1 MSEKPPSPGHS
12 TELDVAPQEEPQV
25 VQLSVGGMTCAAC
38 VGTISD
44 ALSELSG
51 ISDVSVNL
59 LGKSASA
66 VIASSQ
72 IADAVVERI
81 EDLGYDC
88 QVISISPI
96 VSSSA
101 AKKTHKSRILS
112 LELQGTRSTP
122 DDVPGILRQLF
133 PSVEILERPANHPK
147 NVISFTYIPSVP
159 EFTVRTIISSLS
171 AALPHHLSITIWTPP
186 STDDIARQMHW
197 HEQRNILMR
206 LAVAVLC
213 AIPTFIIGIVYM
225 ALVPKHNAGRMYFK
239 EHIWAGQVPR
249 GEWALFILA
258 TPVMFY
264 SAEMFHRRSLKEL
277 WFLWRPGS
285 KASFSSRFLR
295 FGSMNLLISLG
306 VTVSYVASVA
316 QLIIA
321 AGRHPHPGAME
332 DNMSYFDSVV
342 FLATFLLI
350 GRYIEAFSKHHAA
363 SSVSLL
369 RKLQAPEALLLSRQD
384 HISSSDSVNSTEKG
398 AYEVRKV
405 ATNLLEVGDIIRVPA
420 GTSPP
425 VDGIIRSTGFT
436 YFDESSLTGESR
448 DVKKDEG
455 DHVYAGTVNKLR
467 SIDIEVEA
475 TGGETMLDKI
485 IDVVR
490 QGQTKRAPIERFAD
504 LITSYFVPVITALAI
519 ITWIVWLSIGLSGRL
534 GNDTVAGMPGGWPVW
549 SLEFAI
555 AVFIIACPCGIG
567 LAAPTALMVG
577 SGLAAKYGIL
587 VRGGGEA
594 FQDASKIEIVVFDKT
609 GTLTEG
615 AEPKVTDYSHSSIL
629 SVSEAKSTSQSALR
643 PPPCDFD
650 DIPTIVRHLASA
662 SSHPL
667 CIALTQH
674 FESANLNRLSLQNV
688 EEIPGRGMKGTF
700 SDAGG
705 DVDKRTWTTVIGNEA
720 FLQEHGAIPD
730 HSQSD
735 ELARMKREG
744 KSVVLLAIS
753 CHEVGCGVEDVG
765 SNFVVVAIFAI
776 ADRIRSEARF
786 VVRALQAQG
795 VETWMISGDN
805 EVTARAV
812 AGQVGIPL
820 ENVIAGVL
828 PDGKAEKIQWLQ
840 QQSDSTLPSK
850 KLPTRRLVAMV
861 GDGINDAPAL
871 TMADVG
877 IAIGSGSDVALS
889 SAKFILLTSNLKTLL
904 TLIDLSR
911 KVFRRVKFNFAWACI
926 YNIIA
931 LPIAAGVIYPA
942 GHARLD
948 PVWSALA
955 MTLSFIDIRRLQF
968 SGAATLSR
976 TSNARWNGRS

>member
-1 MSEKPPSPGHS
+1 
-12 TELDVAPQEEPQV
+12 
-25 VQLSVGGMTCAAC
+25 MTCASC
-38 VGTISD
+38 VGTIND
-44 ALSELSG
+44 AVSELEG
-51 ISDVSVNL
+51 VSDVSINL

-66 VIASSQ
+66 VIVNPHL
-72 IADAVVERI
+72 ADTLVELI
-81 EDLGYDC
+81 EDLGYEC
-88 QVISISPI
+88 RLLSVSPI
-96 VSSSA
+96 SNPSA
-101 AKKTHKSRILS
+101 AKKAQRSRTVS
-112 LELQGTRSTP
+112 LELQGNQSLPENVTNL
-122 DDVPGILRQLF
+122 LRQLD
-133 PSVEILERPANHPK
+133 PSVEVLQPQQGHPK
-147 NVISFTYIPSVP
+147 NVVSLTYIPSVP
-159 EFTVRTIISSLS
+159 EFTIRTIISSLS
-171 AALPHHLSITIWTPP
+171 DVLPPTISVSIWTPP
-186 STDDIARQMHW
+186 TSDDIARQVHW
-197 HEQRNILMR
+197 REQRNILAR
-206 LAVAVLC
+206 LAVAILC
-213 AIPTFIIGIVYM
+213 AIPTFVIGIIYM
-225 ALVPKHNAGRMYFK
+225 SLVPKHNAGRMYFK
-239 EHIWAGQVPR
+239 QHIWAGQVSR

-285 KASFSSRFLR
+285 KASIISRLTR

-306 VTVSYVASVA
+306 VSVSYVASVA

-321 AGRHPHPGAME
+321 ARRHPHPGAME
-332 DNMSYFDSVV
+332 ENMSYFDSVV

-363 SSVSLL
+363 SSISLL
-369 RKLQAPEALLLSRQD
+369 RKLQTPEALLLSRQGT
-384 HISSSDSVNSTEKG
+384 SSSSESLDDAGKG
-398 AYEVRKV
+398 AHEARKV
-405 ATNLLEVGDIIRVPA
+405 ATNLLEAGDRIRVPA

-425 VDGIIRSTGFT
+425 VDGTIVSSGFT

-448 DVKKDEG
+448 DVKKSEG

-519 ITWIVWLSIGLSGRL
+519 STWIIWLSIGLSGKL

-594 FQDASKIEIVVFDKT
+594 FQEASKIEIVVFDKT

-615 AEPKVTDYSHSSIL
+615 AEPKVTDYVPSSIF
-629 SVSEAKSTSQSALR
+629 TSSPLDEKYTS
-643 PPPCDFD
+643 PSPPCDES
-650 DIPTIVRHLASA
+650 DIPTIVRQLASA

-667 CIALTQH
+667 CHALAQH
-674 FESANLNRLSLQNV
+674 FDTPGSSHLVAQNV

-700 SDAGG
+700 VNGTNGAE
-705 DVDKRTWTTVIGNEA
+705 KRTWTAIMGNEA
-720 FLQEHGAIPD
+720 FLHEYEAFPNAAESEQ
-730 HSQSD
+730 
-735 ELARMKREG
+735 LARMKREG

-753 CHEVGCGVEDVG
+753 CHHSSTPIPTPTRDDVLEEKP
-765 SNFVVVAIFAI
+765 SIFTLVAIFSI
-776 ADRIRSEARF
+776 ADKIRPEAQS
-786 VVRALQAQG
+786 VVKRLRAQG
-795 VETWMISGDN
+795 VEVWMISGDN
-805 EVTARAV
+805 EVTAKAV

-840 QQSDSTLPSK
+840 ALPISRKESTWRSRRNS
-850 KLPTRRLVAMV
+850 TRRLVAMV

-889 SAKFILLTSNLKTLL
+889 SAKFILLTSNLRTLL

-911 KVFRRVKFNFAWACI
+911 KVFRRVKFNFLWACI
-926 YNIIA
+926 YNILAI
-931 LPIAAGVIYPA
+931 PVAAGVIYPA
-942 GHARLD
+942 GHVRLD

-955 MTLSFIDIRRLQF
+955 MTLSSTSVVCSSLLLRLYREPRVSDMTHDQQPNE
-968 SGAATLSR
+968 SLV
-976 TSNARWNGRS
+976 